1 MTPREV
7 HSFPRR
13 ENRIPMEIPVV
24 LDGHRQVPGTE
35 ATFTENVSVKGARV
49 VSVRRWEKGSPVV
62 FASRTGEFRSAARV
76 AYCQPLR
83 GDGYA
88 IGVEFLETKG
98 RWVVEST
105 N

>member
-1 MTPREV
+1 MEV
-7 HSFPRR
+7 
-13 ENRIPMEIPVV
+13 PVI
-24 LDGHRQVPGTE
+24 LDGHRQLPGTE
-35 ATFTENVSVKGARV
+35 ATFTENVSARGARV
-49 VSVRRWEKGSPVV
+49 VSTRRWETGTPLVL
-62 FASRTGEFRSAARV
+62 ASRTGEFRSQARV

-88 IGVEFLETKG
+88 VGVEFIETRG